1 MNESWPDTIS
11 AADGLSADSNVAADV
26 HKKSVGDT
34 SSDSG
39 SGGLEELIDGV
50 VEVASDAVGAVVGAA
65 GELLS
70 GIFD

>member
-11 AADGLSADSNVAADV
+11 GVDGLSADPNVAAGL

-34 SSDSG
+34 ASDSG
-39 SGGLEELIDGV
+39 GGGLDELIDGV
-50 VEVASDAVGAVVGAA
+50 VEIAGDAVGAVIGAA
-65 GELLS
+65 GDLLS